1 MFSSTYADVFTGDE
15 RWRALETPEG
25 ELYAWDDAS
34 TYVRLPP
41 YFDGMP
47 REPEPVADVE
57 GARCLVLGRRLGHDR
72 SHLAGGRDPA
82 RLAGREVPDRAR
94 RRAPRVQLLRRPPR
108 QPRGDGAR
116 HVRERPA
123 QEPPRARQRGHVDG
137 APARRRGGDDLR
149 GRRALPRRGRA
160 DDRDRGQGVRLRLVA
175 RLGGEGPEPA
185 RRARRDR
192 GLVRADPPLE
202 PPDDGNRAA
211 PVHAGRE
218 RRVAR
223 ADRPRG
229 VLDHRARR
237 RRRRRGDGARRR
249 QGVPRPRSGSTRRA
263 SGSTS
268 ATAASSS
275 TCCGGC

>member
-15 RWRALETPEG
+15 RWRDLETPEG
-25 ELYAWDDAS
+25 ELYAWDEAS

-57 GARCLVLGRRLGHDR
+57 GARCLVWVGDSVTTDHI
-72 SHLAGGRDPA
+72 SPAGAIRPDSPA
-82 RLAGREVPDRAR
+82 GSVPDRAR
-94 RRAPRVQLLRRPPR
+94 RRAARVQLLRRPPR

-116 HVRERPA
+116 HVRERPP
-123 QEPPRARQRGHVDG
+123 QEPPRAGQRGDVDG
-137 APARRRGGDDLR
+137 PPARRRGGDDLR
-149 GRRALPRRGRA
+149 GRRALPQRGRA
-160 DDRDRGQGVRLRLVA
+160 DDRDRRQGVRLRLVA

-202 PPDDGNRAA
+202 PADDGNRAA

-229 VLDHRARR
+229 VLDHGAGRA
-237 RRRRRGDGARRR
+237 AT
-249 QGVPRPRSGSTRRA
+249 PTR
-263 SGSTS
+263 
-268 ATAASSS
+268 
-275 TCCGGC
+275 